1 VARIFKKGVFELNSP
16 KQHLS
21 ASTVSARKKSAGAVR
36 VIIWVVLTVL
46 IVLVLLAL
54 FLPDRGLATRGAG
67 GSEPQDRHQLVVTG
81 LPTASSTPS
90 EKRMLT
96 RSPSIA

>member
-1 VARIFKKGVFELNSP
+1 MNSA
-16 KQHLS
+16 KQRLS
-21 ASTVSARKKSAGAVR
+21 GPTVSARKKSAGAVR
-36 VIIWVVLTVL
+36 VMIWVVLIVL
-46 IVLVLLAL
+46 IVLLLLAL

-67 GSEPQDRHQLVVTG
+67 RAEPQDRHQLVVTG

-96 RSPSIA
+96 RSPSTS